1 MLDDD
6 EDDEMLPKSKLS
18 RFNDV
23 SVLLSVITSGCFI
36 IGMRAYCTIS

>member
-18 RFNDV
+18 RHNDV
-23 SVLLSVITSGCFI
+23 SVLFSVMTSDI
-36 IGMRAYCTIS
+36 LL

>member
-23 SVLLSVITSGCFI
+23 SVLFSIITSGI
-36 IGMRAYCTIS
+36 LS